1 MVIARAGYEEGD
13 EAVLLQL
20 QRDGHA
26 TIQALCAS
34 TGVTATAVRHRLKR
48 LQDLGFVQRAVI
60 RAERGRPYH
69 AYQLTTA
76 GVHSLGDNYGELA
89 QLLWDELRQIEELN
103 VRTRVLGRIEAQL
116 ATRYASRV
124 TGKSVTE
131 RMRELQVVLSERGF
145 RVEVTEDSGLPILR
159 EQHCPYHELATAD
172 AQVCQMEQRV
182 FEQVLGTPLHLAKS
196 CREGHGC
203 CEFQVAETPST
214 ETVPFRGFAGDTT
227 ITVS

>member
-1 MVIARAGYEEGD
+1 MVVARPVMDNGD

-20 QRDGHA
+20 QRDGDA
-26 TIQALCAS
+26 TIQALCMA
-34 TGVTATAVRHRLKR
+34 TGVTETAVRQRLKR
-48 LQDLGFVQRAVI
+48 LQDLGFVQRATV
-60 RAERGRPYH
+60 RAERGRPH
-69 AYQLTTA
+69 HTYQLTPA

-89 QLLWDELRQIEELN
+89 QLLWDELQQIEELE
-103 VRTRVLGRIEAQL
+103 VRSRVMARIEAQL
-116 ATRYASRV
+116 AARYATRV
-124 TGKSVTE
+124 TGRTIAE
-131 RMRELQVVLSERGF
+131 RMQELRVVLSERGF